1 MNSYEPEDFLSDL
14 ATLKTNYFK
23 TQDSAKTSLEIIKLT
38 EENHELQ
45 RTNNE
50 LCQAM
55 KEQYNLVI
63 MQRNNI
69 QALRTEIEKLEAL
82 IVKK

>member
-1 MNSYEPEDFLSDL
+1 MNSYAPEDFLSDL

-23 TQDSAKTSLEIIKLT
+23 THDSGQTTSDIIKLT
-38 EENHELQ
+38 QENQELQ

-55 KEQYNLVI
+55 QEQYNLVI

-82 IVKK
+82 LGKK

>member
-1 MNSYEPEDFLSDL
+1 MNSCAPEDFLSDL

-23 TQDSAKTSLEIIKLT
+23 THDSGHTTFEIIKLT
-38 EENHELQ
+38 QENQELQ

-50 LCQAM
+50 LYQAM
-55 KEQYNLVI
+55 QEQYNLVI

-82 IVKK
+82 LGKK